1 MAVKTQEETTVC
13 NKSARNPLAIVL
25 WLIVGAGLIYGIS
38 QTAITAAGL
47 FTG

>member
-1 MAVKTQEETTVC
+1 MAVENQQELTVC
-13 NKSARNPLAIVL
+13 EKSARNPLAIVL
-25 WLIVGAGLIYGIS
+25 WLIVGTGLVYGIS

>member
-1 MAVKTQEETTVC
+1 MSEKVDAVPASKDA
-13 NKSARNPLAIVL
+13 ARNPLAIVL
-25 WLIVGAGLIYGIS
+25 WLIVGTGLAYGIS

>member
-1 MAVKTQEETTVC
+1 MAEKAEELTVC
-13 NKSARNPLAIVL
+13 EKTVRNPLAIVL
-25 WLIVGAGLIYGIS
+25 WLIVGTGLAYGIS